1 MYKKGAFKIKYL
13 FFLILITCIFIS
25 CIDDVS
31 QHQPKALIVIL
42 KADDFGDTTANWNRF
57 IKKIIDDS
65 ICASI
70 GVISKNVHENSI
82 PEIQRI
88 STLHQVNG
96 SPVIEFWNHG
106 YDHLNLKSNDEETE
120 FLNTNSDY
128 QYKHFELAQHFFSD
142 SLHIICHS
150 FGAPHN
156 RSDCKTDS
164 IIKKFPEINV
174 WQQYTK
180 LERYDRKVWKN
191 PKYKVINNTDQ
202 HIVLSIDYLSLKS
215 LNTVDFEKNFL
226 NDYKKPYLL
235 VQIHPAIWNDAMFEN
250 FERIIQFY
258 KNSHKVQFMTPYQYF
273 NYLHN
278 Q

>member
-120 FLNTNSDY
+120 FL
-128 QYKHFELAQHFFSD
+128 
-142 SLHIICHS
+142 
-150 FGAPHN
+150 
-156 RSDCKTDS
+156 KTS
-164 IIKKFPEINV
+164 
-174 WQQYTK
+174 
-180 LERYDRKVWKN
+180 
-191 PKYKVINNTDQ
+191 
-202 HIVLSIDYLSLKS
+202 
-215 LNTVDFEKNFL
+215 
-226 NDYKKPYLL
+226 
-235 VQIHPAIWNDAMFEN
+235 
-250 FERIIQFY
+250 
-258 KNSHKVQFMTPYQYF
+258 
-273 NYLHN
+273 
-278 Q
+278 